1 MNNNQ
6 ILLSYPDG
14 GNEVRTIFKDE
25 IYFCLHDVIALLA
38 HQNTTLANS
47 KKPDGLFGLIKAQSE
62 VLEEDEKVEFESE
75 LYITQPGL
83 FRIILRDNS
92 QACKNF
98 QRWVL
103 HEVLPCIQK
112 HGTYPAPLVE
122 SDSDVKRIVQSLL
135 LEIEQRERL
144 EKETKEQFKAHER
157 VLNNLSEK
165 IESISS
171 NNDNIHFIDPI
182 IFCKTHKLDKTKIHS
197 IRGWCIKLCAE
208 NGYPSFKRFKDGS
221 ESLEFTEETLIKAL
235 NEIKE

>member
-1 MNNNQ
+1 MNKNQ

-25 IYFCLHDVIALLA
+25 IYFCLHDVISLLA
-38 HQNTTLANS
+38 HQNTTLSTS

-62 VLEEDEKVEFESE
+62 VLEDDEKVKFENE

-122 SDSDVKRIVQSLL
+122 TDSDVKRIVQSLL

-144 EKETKEQFKAHER
+144 EKETKEKFEIHEK
-157 VLNNLSEK
+157 VLNNLSER

-171 NNDNIHFIDPI
+171 NKDNISFIDPI
-182 IFCKTHKLDKTKIHS
+182 DFCKINNIDDSKIHS
-197 IRGWCIKLCAE
+197 IKGWCIKLCAE
-208 NGYPSFKRFKDGS
+208 NGYPSFKRFVNGV
-221 ESLEFTEETLIKAL
+221 ENLEFTEQTLFKAIS
-235 NEIKE
+235 EIEK